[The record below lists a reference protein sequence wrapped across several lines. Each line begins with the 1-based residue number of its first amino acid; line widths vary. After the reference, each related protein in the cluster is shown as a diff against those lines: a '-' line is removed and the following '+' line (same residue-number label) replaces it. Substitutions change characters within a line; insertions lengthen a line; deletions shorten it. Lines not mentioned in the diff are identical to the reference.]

1 MILGARGRI
10 RYAQTGSCQCF
21 CDSLIAHGLKS
32 FMNQGLPMT
41 AIPQVAV
48 LVDTSRS
55 YGRDIVRGIRRY
67 VAEQGP
73 WSLYLEPRDLRS
85 SFPEWLKNWPGD
97 GILAR
102 TIDPALLKEL
112 KATKLPV
119 IEMRTTTLKHPFPF
133 VGMDNHI
140 VGRRVAQ
147 HFLDRGFRRFAC
159 YLDNSER
166 FFQLRCA
173 SYRQTLSEQ
182 GHECSVFETTAASG
196 PTQRWDEHQKKLAD
210 WLSSLQKPCAVFAS
224 NDQLGFW
231 ILDAARRASISVPE
245 QIAVIGAE
253 NDKTL
258 CDTAWP
264 PLSSVQL
271 RGQNV
276 GHTAA
281 KLLHTWMQTQQ
292 QPTGETLLPP
302 GDIIVRQS
310 SDIVAVEDERIAK
323 ALHFIRHQAI
333 TGIGVDEVARSVAL
347 SRSALERRMKTL
359 IGRSPGE
366 EIIRIRFSH
375 VERLLA
381 QTDLTLEAIAERTGF
396 QHMQYMAEAFRKRAG
411 ITPGEYRRQN
421 RV

>member
-1 MILGARGRI
+1 M
-10 RYAQTGSCQCF
+10 
-21 CDSLIAHGLKS
+21 DS
-32 FMNQGLPMT
+32 
-41 AIPQVAV
+41 IPQVGV

-67 VAEQGP
+67 VAEHGP
-73 WSLYLEPRDLRS
+73 WSLYFESRDLRS
-85 SFPEWLKNWPGD
+85 SFPEWLEKWPGD

-102 TIDPALLKEL
+102 TVDPLLLRQL

-119 IEMRTTTLKHPFPF
+119 IEMRTTVLKHPFPF
-133 VGMDNHI
+133 VGMDNRI
-140 VGRRVAQ
+140 VGQRVAA
-147 HFLDRGFRRFAC
+147 HFMDRGFRRFAC
-159 YLDNSER
+159 YVDNSEL
-166 FFQLRCA
+166 FFQQRCQ
-173 SYRQTLSEQ
+173 SYRDALKER
-182 GHECSVFETTAASG
+182 GFECSVFETEKAGSKS
-196 PTQRWDEHQKKLAD
+196 QRWDQHQRRVAE
-210 WLSSLQKPCAVFAS
+210 WLTSLEKPCALFAS

-231 ILDAARRASISVPE
+231 VLDAARRAGISVPE
-245 QIAVIGAE
+245 EIAVIGTE

-276 GHTAA
+276 GYAA
-281 KLLHTWMQTQQ
+281 AQMLDEWMQKKA
-292 QPTGETLLPP
+292 QPPAVTLFPP

-310 SDIVAVEDERIAK
+310 SDIVAVEDGRIARALQYIREK
-323 ALHFIRHQAI
+323 AIAD
-333 TGIGVDEVARSVAL
+333 IGVDDVARKVAL
-347 SRSALERRMKTL
+347 SRSALERRMKAL

-381 QTDLTLEAIAERTGF
+381 QTDLTLDAIAERAGF
-396 QHMQYMAEAFRKRAG
+396 KYPQYMAEAFHKRSG
-411 ITPGEYRRQN
+411 MTPGAYRRQN

>member
-1 MILGARGRI
+1 M
-10 RYAQTGSCQCF
+10 S
-21 CDSLIAHGLKS
+21 S
-32 FMNQGLPMT
+32 
-41 AIPQVAV
+41 IPQVAV

-85 SFPEWLKNWPGD
+85 SFPGWLQKWPGD

-102 TIDPALLKEL
+102 TVDASLLREL

-119 IEMRTTTLKHPFPF
+119 IELRSTILKYPFPF

-140 VGRRVAQ
+140 VGERVAR

-159 YLDNSER
+159 YLDNGER
-166 FFQLRCA
+166 FFQQRCESFTA
-173 SYRQTLSEQ
+173 TLKAQ
-182 GHECSVFETTAASG
+182 GFECSVFETDAPSQGALS
-196 PTQRWDEHQKKLAD
+196 WDQHQQNLAD
-210 WLSSLQKPCAVFAS
+210 WLSSLEKPCGLFAT

-231 ILDAARRASISVPE
+231 VLDAARRAGISVPE
-245 QIAVIGAE
+245 QLAVIGAE

-258 CDTAWP
+258 CETAWP

-271 RGQNV
+271 RGQNA
-276 GHTAA
+276 GYLAA
-281 KLLHTWMQTQQ
+281 KLLDEWMHKKVI
-292 QPTGETLLPP
+292 PPKETLLPP

-310 SDIVAVEDERIAK
+310 SDIVAVEDERVAR
-323 ALHFIRHQAI
+323 ALHYIRRKAAD
-333 TGIGVDEVARSVAL
+333 GIGVDDVAREVAL
-347 SRSALERRMKTL
+347 SRSALERRMKAM

-366 EIIRIRFSH
+366 ELIRIRFSQ

-381 QTDLTLEAIAERTGF
+381 QTDLTLDAIAERTGF
-396 QHMQYMAEAFRKRAG
+396 KHPQYMAEAFRKRFEM
-411 ITPGEYRRQN
+411 TPGEYRKRN
-421 RV
+421 RL

>member
-1 MILGARGRI
+1 M
-10 RYAQTGSCQCF
+10 S
-21 CDSLIAHGLKS
+21 S
-32 FMNQGLPMT
+32 
-41 AIPQVAV
+41 IPQVAV

-85 SFPEWLKNWPGD
+85 SFPGWLQNWPGD

-102 TIDPALLKEL
+102 TVDLALLRQL

-119 IEMRTTTLKHPFPF
+119 IELRTTVLKHPFPY
-133 VGMDNHI
+133 VGMDNLI
-140 VGRRVAQ
+140 VGERVAR

-166 FFQLRCA
+166 FFQQRCESFTA
-173 SYRQTLSEQ
+173 TLKAQ
-182 GHECSVFETTAASG
+182 GFECSVFETDAPSKG
-196 PTQRWDEHQKKLAD
+196 ELSWDQHQQNLAD
-210 WLSSLQKPCAVFAS
+210 WLSSLEKPCGLFAT

-231 ILDAARRASISVPE
+231 VLDAARRAGISVPE
-245 QIAVIGAE
+245 QLAVIGAE

-258 CDTAWP
+258 CETAWP

-271 RGQNV
+271 RGQNA
-276 GHTAA
+276 GYLAA
-281 KLLHTWMQTQQ
+281 KLLDEWMSKKII
-292 QPTGETLLPP
+292 PPKETLLPP

-310 SDIVAVEDERIAK
+310 SDIVAVEDERVAR
-323 ALHFIRHQAI
+323 ALHYIRRKAAD
-333 TGIGVDEVARSVAL
+333 GIGVDDVAREVAL
-347 SRSALERRMKTL
+347 SRSALERRMKTM

-366 EIIRIRFSH
+366 ELIRIRFSQ

-381 QTDLTLEAIAERTGF
+381 QTDLTLDAIAERAGF
-396 QHMQYMAEAFRKRAG
+396 KHPQYMAEAFRKRFEM
-411 ITPGEYRRQN
+411 TPGEYRRRN
-421 RV
+421 RI